1 MKVLE
6 DYEEDSGQRLNK
18 EKTSIFFSKNT
29 SREVQDQV
37 KGLFGV
43 QIIRHH
49 ERYLRLPPLVGKGKM
64 KAFNRIKDM
73 VGRKIAGWKGKLL
86 SNVGREI
93 LIKAVVQATLTYTMS
108 CFKLL
113 ETLCK
118 ELNSMVSNFWWG
130 QKDRERKMTWIS

>member
-1 MKVLE
+1 M
-6 DYEEDSGQRLNK
+6 
-18 EKTSIFFSKNT
+18 
-29 SREVQDQV
+29 
-37 KGLFGV
+37 FGV

-49 ERYLRLPPLVGKGKM
+49 ERYLGLPPLVGKGKM

-73 VGRKIAGWKGKLL
+73 VGRKIVGWKGKLL

-130 QKDRERKMTWIS
+130 QKDRERKMMWIS